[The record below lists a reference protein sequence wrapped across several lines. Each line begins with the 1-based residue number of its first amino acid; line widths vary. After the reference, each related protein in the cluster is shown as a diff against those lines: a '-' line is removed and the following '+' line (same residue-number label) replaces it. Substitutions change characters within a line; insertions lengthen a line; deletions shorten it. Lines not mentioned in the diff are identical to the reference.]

1 MLSTRFTLYG
11 IIISEDM
18 NMMKYLLLR
27 VDGMAKSIYLDKGM
41 QPDELMLAM
50 SLGEQKPN
58 WEEIIRHTEE
68 IYTGFSQEWK
78 YYGKAWGWSL
88 VLKSKAKT
96 LCYLTPAEGRFQAS
110 FIFNDKGR
118 TLAAGA
124 GFSEEI
130 AQRIEAAKDHP
141 KNIPY
146 DFEVTQASDVE
157 VAKKLIA
164 IRAKT

>member
-1 MLSTRFTLYG
+1 
-11 IIISEDM
+11 
-18 NMMKYLLLR
+18 
-27 VDGMAKSIYLDKGM
+27 MAKSIYLEKDMK
-41 QPDELMLAM
+41 PNELMLTIA
-50 SLGEQKPN
+50 LGEQKQN
-58 WEEIIRHTEE
+58 WKEIVRHTEE

-96 LCYLTPAEGRFQAS
+96 LCYLTPVEGHFQVS

-124 GFSEEI
+124 DLPKEI
-130 AQRIEAAKDHP
+130 AHGVEAAKNNP

-146 DFEVTQASDVE
+146 DFEVIQAAGVE